1 MAQTAELDAAAD
13 TIEATLNYIVNDG
26 SQVFTIVASPGGRD
40 ARSGATPD
48 PRRVAIHNGRPHTD
62 EFALERGGFRFI
74 RHDTGMSDFYD
85 EDEIRRVYYPE
96 MVELI
101 KAETGCRRV
110 HVFDHTLRTADDEI
124 RESKKIRE
132 VVRRV
137 HNDYTEKSGPQR
149 VRDLL
154 PAEADEL
161 LKRRFAIIQVWRP
174 IRYPV
179 ETYPL
184 AIADARSLSPQNL
197 VISER
202 RAADR
207 IGQTY
212 AITYNPAH
220 QWYWFPHMRREEALV
235 FKTYESMTDGRARW
249 TAHTAFEDPHTP
261 PNARPRESIEIR
273 AFAFF

>member
-1 MAQTAELDAAAD
+1 
-13 TIEATLNYIVNDG
+13 
-26 SQVFTIVASPGGRD
+26 
-40 ARSGATPD
+40 
-48 PRRVAIHNGRPHTD
+48 
-62 EFALERGGFRFI
+62 
-74 RHDTGMSDFYD
+74 
-85 EDEIRRVYYPE
+85 
-96 MVELI
+96 
-101 KAETGCRRV
+101 
-110 HVFDHTLRTADDEI
+110 
-124 RESKKIRE
+124 

-137 HNDYTEKSGPQR
+137 HNDYTEWSGPQR

-154 PAEADEL
+154 PAEAEDL

-179 ETYPL
+179 ETHPL

-202 RAADR
+202 RAAER

-220 QWYWFPHMRREEALV
+220 QWYWFPLMRREEALV
-235 FKTYESMTDGRARW
+235 FKTYESMKDGRARW
-249 TAHTAFEDPHTP
+249 TAHTAFEDPNTAA
-261 PNARPRESIEIR
+261 NARPRESIEIR